1 MNLIGVGRSRLSDLI
16 LHLITFFQH
25 LPCSRFL
32 TVYPFERSRS
42 FLFCCEDVEVS
53 GRKPIRA
60 ERERYPRCDPG
71 LLTVP
76 ELKRWLACH
85 GASRCGRKAELV
97 LRVSEYIL
105 TGLDKDLVDPDGGAN
120 IERKRAKLEK
130 AGLSSSEHP
139 NLQCAGRA
147 PETGWSKSLRNLP
160 AVSFASLY
168 HHFMERS

>member
-1 MNLIGVGRSRLSDLI
+1 MSKLVVGSLYELREKDIPGASLR
-16 LHLITFFQH
+16 
-25 LPCSRFL
+25 
-32 TVYPFERSRS
+32 
-42 FLFCCEDVEVS
+42 
-53 GRKPIRA
+53 GRN
-60 ERERYPRCDPG
+60 PG

-139 NLQCAGRA
+139 NLQCTVRA
-147 PETGWSKSLRNLP
+147 PET
-160 AVSFASLY
+160 V
-168 HHFMERS
+168 